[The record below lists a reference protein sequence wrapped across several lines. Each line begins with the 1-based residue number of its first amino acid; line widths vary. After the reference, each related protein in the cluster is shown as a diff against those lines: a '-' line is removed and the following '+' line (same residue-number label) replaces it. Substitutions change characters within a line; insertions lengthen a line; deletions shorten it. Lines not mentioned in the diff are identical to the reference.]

1 VESIQDSTKKII
13 AKASTKTEVSKCEK
27 HDVEMHVFKHPFE
40 DRNIVTCPECGR
52 EQEAIA
58 NETKRLRERQ
68 TSIDRRLHNSMMA
81 PRFIEKTLE
90 NYNAT
95 TDGQKKALSLANW
108 FIENHGKV
116 SGMIFIGKTGT
127 GKNHLACGIIHKI
140 IEQGGTALI
149 TTAMKIIRTI
159 KDSWRDYETKEGDI
173 IDLYTQ
179 PGLLVIDEIGV
190 QFGSDTEKLY
200 ISEIINDR
208 YEAMRPTLLLGNIKL
223 DELIDQLGD
232 RPIDRFREG
241 GKIVQ
246 FDWESHRK
254 SKN

>member
-1 VESIQDSTKKII
+1 M
-13 AKASTKTEVSKCEK
+13 EVSECEK
-27 HDVEMHVFKHPFE
+27 HKIKKTALRHPFKNE
-40 DRNIVTCPECGR
+40 SIFYCPECAAEENDR
-52 EQEAIA
+52 EEA
-58 NETKRLRERQ
+58 EKELRRKKE
-68 TSIDRRLHNSMMA
+68 SFNRRLHNAMIS
-81 PRFIEKTLE
+81 PRFAQKTLE
-90 NYNAT
+90 NYKAE
-95 TDGQKKALSLANW
+95 TDGQKKAISLAKW
-108 FIENHGKV
+108 FIENHKNV

-159 KDSWRDYETKEGDI
+159 KDSWTDREAKEGEI

-223 DELIDQLGD
+223 DELTEQLGD
-232 RPIDRFREG
+232 RPVDRFREG

-246 FDWESHRK
+246 FDWDSYRK
-254 SKN
+254 KG

>member
-1 VESIQDSTKKII
+1 M
-13 AKASTKTEVSKCEK
+13 EVSECEIHK
-27 HDVEMHVFKHPFE
+27 IKKTPLRHPFKNE
-40 DRNIVTCPECGR
+40 NIFYCPECAAEENQR
-52 EQEAIA
+52 EEEAR
-58 NETKRLRERQ
+58 ELKRKKE
-68 TSIDRRLHNSMMA
+68 SFDRRLHNAMIS
-81 PRFIEKTLE
+81 PRFAQKTIE
-90 NYNAT
+90 NYNAET
-95 TDGQKKALSLANW
+95 EGQKKALSLAEW
-108 FIENHGKV
+108 FIDNHKTV

-159 KDSWRDYETKEGDI
+159 KDSWGDSQTKEGEI
-173 IDLYTQ
+173 IELYTH

-208 YEAMRPTLLLGNIKL
+208 YEAMRPTLLLGNIKIK
-223 DELIDQLGD
+223 ELIAQLGD

-246 FDWESHRK
+246 FDWESYRK
-254 SKN
+254 GK

>member
-1 VESIQDSTKKII
+1 MESIQGSTKKII
-13 AKASTKTEVSKCEK
+13 AKALQKTEVSECEK
-27 HDVEMHVFKHPFE
+27 HKIKKTALRHPFKNE
-40 DRNIVTCPECGR
+40 SIFYCPECAGEENRR
-52 EQEAIA
+52 EEEQRII
-58 NETKRLRERQ
+58 KRKRD
-68 TSIDRRLHNSMMA
+68 SFDRRLHNAMIS
-81 PRFIEKTLE
+81 PRFAEKTIE
-90 NYNAT
+90 SYKAESE
-95 TDGQKKALSLANW
+95 GQKKALSLANW
-108 FIENHGKV
+108 FIENHKDV

-140 IEQGGTALI
+140 IEHGGTALI

-159 KDSWRDYETKEGDI
+159 KDSWRDHETKEGEI

-223 DELIDQLGD
+223 SELTEQLGD

-246 FDWESHRK
+246 FDWESHR
-254 SKN
+254 SKK

>member
-1 VESIQDSTKKII
+1 M
-13 AKASTKTEVSKCEK
+13 EVSKCEI
-27 HDVEMHVFKHPFE
+27 HGTDNASCSF
-40 DRNIVTCPECGR
+40 N
-52 EQEAIA
+52 
-58 NETKRLRERQ
+58 NETIFYCKECAAEQDLKADEEKNRLKRKK
-68 TSIDRRLHNSMMA
+68 SFDRRLHNAMIS
-81 PRFIEKTLE
+81 PRFAQKTFD
-90 NYNAT
+90 NYNAET
-95 TDGQKKALSLANW
+95 EGQKKALSLAEW
-108 FIENHGKV
+108 FIDNHKTV

-159 KDSWRDYETKEGDI
+159 KDSWGDSQTKEGEI
-173 IDLYTQ
+173 IELYTH

-223 DELIDQLGD
+223 KELIDQLGD
-232 RPIDRFREG
+232 RPVDRFREG

-254 SKN
+254 NGNN

>member
-1 VESIQDSTKKII
+1 M
-13 AKASTKTEVSKCEK
+13 EVSKCEK
-27 HDVEMHVFKHPFE
+27 HGIDKKLVEGPFA
-40 DRNIVTCPECGR
+40 TGKTYYCPECGK
-52 EQEAIA
+52 EDIYN
-58 NETKRLRERQ
+58 NEDNKNKRLKQE
-68 TSIDRRLHNSMMA
+68 SFDRRLHNAMIS
-81 PRFIEKTLE
+81 PRFSHKTLE
-90 NYNAT
+90 NYNAIT
-95 TDGQKKALSLANW
+95 ERQKKALSLANW

-159 KDSWRDYETKEGDI
+159 KDSWTDREAKEGDI

-208 YEAMRPTLLLGNIKL
+208 YEAMKPTLLLGNIKL
-223 DELIDQLGD
+223 DELIEQLGD

-254 SKN
+254 IK